1 MKQKIIYICIYV
13 FIIGAV
19 FLHEKNYFNTISE
32 LKQTKACLLDSL
44 EQFKINDSLN
54 AVTTK
59 SLYLTI
65 NDLKKY
71 RADDYK
77 LIKSLKSKIGSN
89 EIKTV
94 IKPVIENHTKFTTLY
109 DTIYLDS
116 TKHFRYKNRWTDL
129 NGIVYKDSI
138 HIDIKNKEELI
149 ITENL
154 IKKKFLFFKLP
165 VKLFG
170 YKSKNIS
177 VISKNPNTNIIKAE
191 YISITK

>member
-1 MKQKIIYICIYV
+1 MKKKIIYLCIFV
-13 FIIGAV
+13 VIMIAA
-19 FLHEKNYFNTISE
+19 FLHEKNYLNTIHE
-32 LKQTKACLLDSL
+32 LKQTKISLLDSL
-44 EQFKINDSLN
+44 EHFKINDSLN

-71 RADDYK
+71 RTDDYN

-89 EIKTV
+89 ETKTI
-94 IKPVIENHTKFTTLY
+94 IKPVIENHTRFTTLY
-109 DTIYLDS
+109 DTVYLDS
-116 TKHFRYKNRWTDL
+116 IKSFKCNNKWTDL
-129 NGIVYKDSI
+129 KGTVYKDSI

-177 VISKNPNTNIIKAE
+177 VISKNPNTNIIKVE
-191 YISITK
+191 YVNISK

>member
-32 LKQTKACLLDSL
+32 LKQTKDCLLDSL

-109 DTIYLDS
+109 DTVYLDS

-129 NGIVYKDSI
+129 NGVVYKDSI

-170 YKSKNIS
+170 YKSKNVS
-177 VISKNPNTNIIKAE
+177 VISKNPNTNIIKTE
-191 YISITK
+191 YINITK

>member
-1 MKQKIIYICIYV
+1 MKEKIIYILIFILIV
-13 FIIGAV
+13 FAA
-19 FLHEKNYFNTISE
+19 FLHEKSYIKTINNLS
-32 LKQTKACLLDSL
+32 QTKISLLDSL

-54 AVTTK
+54 AITTK

-71 RADDYK
+71 RIEDYK
-77 LIKSLKSKIGSN
+77 LIESLKSKIGSN
-89 EIKTV
+89 KVETI
-94 IKPVIENHTKFTTLY
+94 IKPVIENNTKFTTLY

-116 TKHFRYKNRWTDL
+116 IKHFKYKNNWTEL
-129 NGIVYKDSI
+129 NGNIYKDSI
-138 HIDIKNKEELI
+138 QIDIKNKEELF

-165 VKLFG
+165 IKLFG

-177 VISKNPNTNIIKAE
+177 VISKNPNTKIIKTE
-191 YISITK
+191 YITISK

>member
-1 MKQKIIYICIYV
+1 MKEKIIYLCIFV
-13 FIIGAV
+13 VIMIAA
-19 FLHEKNYFNTISE
+19 FLHEKNYLNTIHE
-32 LKQTKACLLDSL
+32 LKQTKISLLDSL
-44 EQFKINDSLN
+44 EHFKINDSLN

-71 RADDYK
+71 RADDYN

-89 EIKTV
+89 ETKTIIKS
-94 IKPVIENHTKFTTLY
+94 VIENHTRFTTLY
-109 DTIYLDS
+109 DTVYLDS
-116 TKHFRYKNRWTDL
+116 IKSFKYNNKWTDL
-129 NGIVYKDSI
+129 KGTVYKDSI

-177 VISKNPNTNIIKAE
+177 VISKNPNTNIIKVE
-191 YISITK
+191 YVNISK

>member
-71 RADDYK
+71 KADDYK

-94 IKPVIENHTKFTTLY
+94 IKPVIENHTEFTTLY
-109 DTIYLDS
+109 DTVYLDS

-129 NGIVYKDSI
+129 NGVVYKDSI

-170 YKSKNIS
+170 YKSKNVS
-177 VISKNPNTNIIKAE
+177 VISKNPNTNIIKTE
-191 YISITK
+191 YINITK

>member
-177 VISKNPNTNIIKAE
+177 VISKNPNTNIIKTE
-191 YISITK
+191 YINVTK

>member
-1 MKQKIIYICIYV
+1 MKEKVIYFCI
-13 FIIGAV
+13 FIAV
-19 FLHEKNYFNTISE
+19 TIAAFLHEKNYLSTISE
-32 LKQTKACLLDSL
+32 LKQTKVSLLDSL
-44 EQFKINDSLN
+44 EQFKISDSLN

-65 NDLKKY
+65 NELKKY
-71 RADDYK
+71 RSDDYK

-89 EIKTV
+89 EIKTI

-109 DTIYLDS
+109 DTVYLDS
-116 TKHFRYKNRWTDL
+116 TKHFKYKNKWTDL
-129 NGIVYKDSI
+129 KGIVYKDSI
-138 HIDIKNKEELI
+138 HIDIKNKEELV

-191 YISITK
+191 YVNITK

>member
-1 MKQKIIYICIYV
+1 MKEKIIYLCIFV
-13 FIIGAV
+13 VIMIAA
-19 FLHEKNYFNTISE
+19 FLHEKNYLNTIHE
-32 LKQTKACLLDSL
+32 LKQTKISLLDSL
-44 EQFKINDSLN
+44 EHFKINDSLN

-71 RADDYK
+71 RADDYN

-89 EIKTV
+89 ETKTI
-94 IKPVIENHTKFTTLY
+94 IKPIIENHTKFTTLY
-109 DTIYLDS
+109 DTVYLDS
-116 TKHFRYKNRWTDL
+116 IKHFEYNNTWTDL
-129 NGIVYKDSI
+129 KGIVYKDSI

-177 VISKNPNTNIIKAE
+177 VISKNPNTNVIKVE
-191 YISITK
+191 YVNISK

>member
-1 MKQKIIYICIYV
+1 MKEKIIYLCI
-13 FIIGAV
+13 FAV
-19 FLHEKNYFNTISE
+19 IMIAAFLHEKNYLNTIHE
-32 LKQTKACLLDSL
+32 LKQTKISLLDSL
-44 EQFKINDSLN
+44 EHFKINDSLN

-71 RADDYK
+71 RADDYN

-89 EIKTV
+89 ETKTI

-109 DTIYLDS
+109 DTVYLDS
-116 TKHFRYKNRWTDL
+116 IKSFKYNNKWTDL
-129 NGIVYKDSI
+129 KGTVYKDSI

-177 VISKNPNTNIIKAE
+177 VISKNPNTNVIKVE
-191 YISITK
+191 YVNISK

>member
-1 MKQKIIYICIYV
+1 MKEKIIYLCIFV
-13 FIIGAV
+13 VIMIAA
-19 FLHEKNYFNTISE
+19 FLHEKNYLNTIHE
-32 LKQTKACLLDSL
+32 LKQTKISLLDSL
-44 EQFKINDSLN
+44 EHFKINDSLN

-71 RADDYK
+71 RADDYN

-89 EIKTV
+89 ETKTI
-94 IKPVIENHTKFTTLY
+94 IKPIIENHTKFTTLY
-109 DTIYLDS
+109 DTVYLDS
-116 TKHFRYKNRWTDL
+116 IKHFKYNNTWTDL
-129 NGIVYKDSI
+129 KGIVYKDSI

-177 VISKNPNTNIIKAE
+177 VISKNPNTNIIKVE
-191 YISITK
+191 YVNISK